1 MPAPGLFFSATRPA
15 ALPASTRA
23 DVALFAGLIAR
34 RPGALP
40 AGLLEALE
48 VDAPAADSGGF
59 LDDRL
64 LGVPVRVESWSEF
77 ERMFDWIGRPSMPDA
92 TDRVPSAL
100 GLAVRQFFL
109 QGGISAYIVRC
120 GDPLPVAEPD
130 APPEHFRETRERALC
145 GDAAPDGD
153 RIPILPG
160 LRNAS
165 LPADP
170 LDPATWLGAAAIFA
184 LLDAA
189 MLILP
194 DLVELA
200 ADPLPPTPKPEPVQ
214 GPPEQWRPC
223 APVLNESDGPPA
235 GAGLPTFVAIQLGQ
249 SAYRRWSEAVS
260 FGLAL
265 LGRPRGPAHRR
276 DVMLVS
282 ALPIPEPSG
291 ELPDRIARWPLP
303 MLDRVGFAGT
313 DDHPLALFDAAAIGN
328 ARLQL
333 GYPWLKTPDAVACPG
348 GLQSPEGSLAG
359 ILARSALDK
368 GAFRSAANSDV
379 RGPVHLYPTLSLSD
393 RSRGYERPT
402 GGGEA
407 PPLNRADWL
416 GDRLCLFESRRGTVS
431 LISDATF
438 AQDRAWRYGGVS
450 RLMGILLRAARHLGE
465 DLVFEPSGPQLW
477 RNCADRMVAVLER
490 LRSMGAFSGSSARD
504 CYYVACDRN
513 TMTQGDI
520 DAGRVRCDVVLNPAS
535 PIERI
540 EVNLALIEPLASTAA
555 REAA

>member
-1 MPAPGLFFSATRPA
+1 MSAPGLSFSATRPA

-23 DVALFAGLIAR
+23 DIALFAGLIAR

-40 AGLLEALE
+40 ANLLRRLEA
-48 VDAPAADSGGF
+48 DAPAAHAGKF

-64 LGVPVRVESWSEF
+64 LGVPVRVDSWSEF
-77 ERMFDWIGRPSMPDA
+77 DSLFDWTARPSVPGA
-92 TDRVPSAL
+92 SDRVPTAL

-109 QGGISAYIVRC
+109 QGGATAYIVRC

-130 APPEHFRETRERALC
+130 AAPGTFRETRDRALC
-145 GDAAPDGD
+145 GKAAPGDD

-160 LRNAS
+160 LRNKS
-165 LPADP
+165 LSADP
-170 LDPATWLGAAAIFA
+170 LDPATWLGVAAIFA

-189 MLILP
+189 LLVVP
-194 DLVELA
+194 DLVDLA
-200 ADPLPPTPKPEPVQ
+200 ADPLPSAPAPEPVQ

-223 APVLNESDGPPA
+223 APVVGESDVPPPRPGVPSFLA
-235 GAGLPTFVAIQLGQ
+235 PQFGQ
-249 SAYRRWSEAVS
+249 GAYRRWSEAVAYC
-260 FGLAL
+260 LAL

-282 ALPIPEPSG
+282 ALPIPEPSA
-291 ELPDRIARWPLP
+291 ELPGRIARWPLP
-303 MLDRVGFAGT
+303 LLDRPGFAGT

-333 GYPWLKTPDAVACPG
+333 GYPWLKTPDAAAVPG
-348 GLQSPEGSLAG
+348 GLQSPEGALAG

-368 GAFRSAANSDV
+368 GTFRSAANSAV
-379 RGPVHLYPTLSLSD
+379 RGPLQVYPTLALSD
-393 RSRGYERPT
+393 RNRGYERPA
-402 GGGEA
+402 GGSEA
-407 PPLNRADWL
+407 FALNRADWL
-416 GDRLCLFESRRGTVS
+416 GDRLCLFDTRHGTVS

-438 AQDRAWRYGGVS
+438 AQDRAWRSGGVS
-450 RLMGILLRAARHLGE
+450 RLIGIVLRAARHLGE
-465 DLVFEPSGPQLW
+465 DLVFEPSGPRLW

-490 LRSMGAFSGSSARD
+490 LRSMGAFSGSSARE
-504 CYYVACDRN
+504 CYEVACDRS
-513 TMTQGDI
+513 TMTPADI

-540 EVNLALIEPLASTAA
+540 AVNLALIEPLASTAA